1 MNLPELGFS
10 IMQFR
15 LLLLLFVAFFSQAK
29 QSDVVFDP
37 MAKVATAQLIS
48 VNNGINEEK
57 VLTLGLKVVLDDDWK
72 TYWSSP
78 GLAGAPPSIDWEG
91 STNLETVEWLWPTP
105 ARMMVYD
112 VETYGYKHE
121 VIFPLLV
128 TLKDPEQALSLSA
141 KTTLLVCSE
150 VCIRAQMHIDLEI
163 PATIAPVDKK
173 VSNELKAYLADIPT
187 PLGATNSRV
196 EQVGWDATSSQLLV
210 KLSGINEPVVDAFVE
225 GVDFTL
231 FSAPQ
236 ITQTGDVVELLMSA
250 EDMAGTPARLD
261 TDQALKITLT
271 FDEGGVVFSDNWVAT
286 IVESSLPS
294 WIYMLVLAIIGGF
307 ILNLMPCVLPVLSIK
322 LLSVVE
328 SAQETKAQRR
338 VNFLLSAAG
347 IFVAF
352 WLLAGLFILLKWLD
366 VGFGWGVQFQSSLFL
381 LTMIP
386 VMVLFALNLLDKF
399 TVQLPQRMMDKMASS
414 HQGHFFQGIF
424 AVLLATPCSAPF
436 LGTAVAFALAGSA
449 WQIMMIFSGLAL
461 GLSLPYLAIAIWPTA
476 VNMMPKPGMW
486 MVRFRQVL
494 AVLLALTLA
503 WLIWLLQ
510 AHVSPTLWFAVTIT
524 LIALIVLLFVKPNN
538 KTFALA
544 LVVYLGLAHVVF
556 WYPTFLADKQ
566 ATTVK
571 QQSDIDWQS
580 FEPEKI
586 AGYVAEGKTVF
597 LDITADWCITCA
609 VNERGVLSS
618 VAIVNALN
626 ANNVIVM
633 RGDWTKPDAS
643 IEAYLKRH
651 GRYAIPFNQVFGP
664 ALPHGK
670 LLPELLTTETV
681 LSSIKQAGR

>member
-1 MNLPELGFS
+1 
-10 IMQFR
+10 MQFR
-15 LLLLLFVAFFSQAK
+15 FLLLIFIAFFSQAK
-29 QSDVVFDP
+29 QSEVAFDP

-57 VLTLGLKVVLDDDWK
+57 VLTLGLRVTLNDDWK

-78 GLAGAPPSIDWEG
+78 GLAGAPPTIDWQG
-91 STNLETVEWLWPTP
+91 STNLESVEWLWPTP

-128 TLKDPEQALSLSA
+128 TLKDPDQALSLSA
-141 KTTLLVCSE
+141 KTTLLVCRE
-150 VCIRAQMHIDLEI
+150 VCIRAQMQIDFDI
-163 PATIAPVDKK
+163 PATMAPIDKV
-173 VSNELKAYLADIPT
+173 VSGELKAYLADVPDLLAET
-187 PLGATNSRV
+187 GSVVDL
-196 EQVGWDATSSQLLV
+196 VGWDGASSQLMV
-210 KLSGINEPVVDAFVE
+210 KLSGIEKPVVDAFVE

-231 FSAPQ
+231 FSQPR
-236 ITQTGDVVELLMSA
+236 ITQAGGHVELVMSA

-261 TDQALKITLT
+261 LDQTLKITLT
-271 FDEGGVVFSDNWVAT
+271 FDEGGLVFSENWVPT
-286 IVESSLPS
+286 VVESSLPS
-294 WIYMLVLAIIGGF
+294 WVYMLLLAIIGGF

-328 SAQETKAQRR
+328 SAQESKTQRR

-352 WLLAGLFILLKWLD
+352 WLLAGLFIVLKWLD
-366 VGFGWGVQFQSSLFL
+366 VGFGWGVQFQSPLFL
-381 LTMIP
+381 LLMIP

-399 TVQLPQRMMDKMASS
+399 TVQLPQGMMDRMASS

-436 LGTAVAFALAGSA
+436 LGTAVAFALAGSS
-449 WQIMMIFSGLAL
+449 WQILMIFSGLAL
-461 GLSLPYLAIAIWPTA
+461 GLSLPYLAIAVWPSA

-494 AVLLALTLA
+494 AVLLGLTLV
-503 WLIWLLQ
+503 WLVWLLQ
-510 AHVSPTLWFAVTIT
+510 SHVSSTLWFVESAI
-524 LIALIVLLFVKPNN
+524 LFALVVLLLSKPSN
-538 KTFALA
+538 KTFVLA
-544 LVVYLGLAHVVF
+544 LGIYLALAHVVF
-556 WYPTFLADKQ
+556 WHPTILADKHS
-566 ATTVK
+566 
-571 QQSDIDWQS
+571 SDVAAHSEINWQP

-586 AGYVAEGKTVF
+586 DGYVAEGKTVF

-609 VNERGVLSS
+609 VNERAVLSRAE
-618 VAIVNALN
+618 VIRYLN
-626 ANNVIVM
+626 QDNVIVM
-633 RGDWTKPDAS
+633 RGDWTKPDAD
-643 IEAYLKRH
+643 IEVYLKRH

-670 LLPELLTTETV
+670 LLPELLTVDSV
-681 LSSIKQAGR
+681 LSSIKQSGM